1 MARLFALL
9 VVSLASLNYSFA
21 QDFGSPFVG
30 VEVVAVADASNP
42 FKEER
47 IRFPSKIGVYVVRVA
62 PKSPAEKAGLKVGDI
77 ITSVDKKKT
86 HNVAQFLE
94 VISKLEPGMD
104 AVFSGYGKHD
114 TGWAPGNV
122 KVLTAS
128 YGEYLES
135 SATKAEDEFTGT
147 VTYRSPYNDYS
158 PRQTHLNTAV
168 SKAEGNSGYQYRA
181 RLLYAD
187 NPSFLASAIFKTDG
201 EKITIKS
208 LGSPAF
214 PGAGAHVYTLE
225 PSKEQESLILAISQ
239 AKQVAYRLIAT
250 DGVYEEFEMSQDE
263 IRDIKHIVDLKRWLE
278 KK

>member
-1 MARLFALL
+1 MARLLSLFFVCVTAFSSVFAK
-9 VVSLASLNYSFA
+9 
-21 QDFGSPFVG
+21 DFDSPFVG

-47 IRFPSKIGVYVVRVA
+47 IRFPSKIGVYVVRVD
-62 PKSPAEKAGLKVGDI
+62 PKSPANKAGLKEGDI
-77 ITSVDKKKT
+77 VTSVDKKKT
-86 HNVAQFLE
+86 HNTAQFLE
-94 VISKLEPGMD
+94 VISKLEPGKD

-122 KVLTAS
+122 KVLTTS

-168 SKAEGNSGYQYRA
+168 SKADGNSGYQYRA

-201 EKITIKS
+201 EKITVKS

-225 PSKEQESLILAISQ
+225 PSKEQEELIIALSK
-239 AKQVAYRLIAT
+239 AKQVTYRLIAT